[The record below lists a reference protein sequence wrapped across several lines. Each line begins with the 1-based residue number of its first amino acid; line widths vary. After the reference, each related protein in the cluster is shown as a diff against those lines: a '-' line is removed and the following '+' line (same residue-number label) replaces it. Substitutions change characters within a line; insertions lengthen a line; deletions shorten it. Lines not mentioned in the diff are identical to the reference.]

1 MANALIQLA
10 ACGQQDVF
18 LTDDPHFTYWQSIYK
33 KHSNFSIESI
43 SQTLIGVADFGNKI
57 SCTISKHGDLMWRTY
72 VELTIPSIDTLIG
85 DVYTNT
91 YSNRIGFCILKEV
104 ELRIGGKKIDSH
116 YSTWMHIWTELTHNI
131 SMKSLLDK
139 MVGNKGIDGINGN
152 NNNPGTLIVPLLFSY
167 CMNPGLAI
175 PLVSLEFHEVEI
187 IITFETFNNCISDL
201 NVNNNI
207 PIQSLSNVN
216 IWIDYIFLDEDE
228 RNDFSSKPHD
238 YLIEVLQI
246 QENSIN
252 MNGKTCVDLSFNHPT
267 KLLSWV
273 IRDSTVGITTPRR
286 ECIIPI
292 ISLGANHVL
301 ALKSDGTLWGW
312 GLNNSTQLG
321 RLGLGP
327 TIEQSSIVQITNFGI
342 YNNDN
347 LYISAGSINSFVIK
361 QDGTLWATGNNNNG
375 SLGLGDII
383 YRDIF
388 TQVLSGINNNWYNVS
403 GNNLHTLGLKNDN
416 TLWAWGYNN
425 FGQLGTGD
433 NIDKYTPT
441 QITINASYNDISK
454 IYTSK
459 AIGIT
464 ATNSFSAVIK
474 NDNTLWTTGM
484 NLSGQLG
491 LGDNI
496 NKNTFTQVITGGL
509 DSWNM
514 VSLGDNFMVGIMTDG
529 TLWAWGNNTSGQLG
543 LGNNTSYNTPQQVI
557 TGIEDNMW
565 VMVECG
571 NDFTIARKSDNT
583 IWSVGNNTN
592 GQLARGTY
600 NVNMNNFGMIGTSEW
615 IDIKCGYNYMA
626 AINSEYYISFAGYNL
641 YGEFGQ
647 YYIDSDYTSPTL
659 SLSNSYNDWKS
670 VGFFPSPSSFTLFI
684 KANGTLWACGVNA
697 KGQLGLGDTNTRYTP
712 IQVTSFLW
720 DKVATGS
727 NNSNSTFGFSAAIK
741 SDGTL
746 WTWGYNNSGQL
757 GLGDTMDRNVPT
769 QVGSDTDWIK
779 ISCSNGGNH
788 MIGLKSDNTVWG
800 WGLNTS
806 GQLGLSTY
814 ISMNIPTQIGSYND
828 INDIY
833 TGLDYTIIKKSNNT
847 IWSTGGGLYGQL
859 GLGSTIIRNT
869 FAMIG
874 TDTYSMVSTNI
885 YSTIAIRTDNTMWS
899 WGDNTSG
906 QLGLGNTTSYNTPQQ
921 IITGGSNNDWEII
934 NSAGNY
940 SPKAIKTNGTLW
952 TWGSNAG
959 YSLGI
964 GNNDITYNQ
973 LTPIMIGTDNDYVD
987 VYIGTYI
994 GMAIKSNGVKLLWGS
1009 NAPTYLAYTDT
1020 HIIDLLLLSNFIL
1033 DNCVDI
1039 NINLFNINYFTN
1051 FGSIES
1057 NNTLDKAKITINGN
1071 DRFKERDGTFFN
1083 YIMPYQ
1089 HFNIKPDVGINC
1101 YSFALKPYEYYPS
1114 GTFNL
1119 SMVDKLILEIT
1130 PTYNTSNT
1138 TNKPLNLSTFA
1149 LGYNVLRI
1157 SDGMG
1162 GLAFNS

>member
-18 LTDDPHFTYWQSIYK
+18 LTDDPHFTFWKSMYK
-33 KHSNFSIESI
+33 NHSNFSIESI
-43 SQTLIGVADFGNKI
+43 AQTLIGVADFGNKI

-72 VELTIPSIDTLIG
+72 IEVSIPSLETLT
-85 DVYTNT
+85 DDNYMNT
-91 YSNRIGFCILKEV
+91 YSNRLGFCLLKEV
-104 ELRIGGKKIDSH
+104 ELRIGGKMIDCH

-139 MVGNKGIDGINGN
+139 MVGNKGIDGLNGS
-152 NNNPGTLIVPLLFSY
+152 NNNPGILIVPLLFSY

-175 PLVSLEFHEVEI
+175 PLVSLEFHDVEI

-207 PIQSLSNVN
+207 QIQTLNDVKL
-216 IWIDYIFLDEDE
+216 WVDYIFLDEDE
-228 RNDFSSKPHD
+228 RNDFASNPRD
-238 YLIEVLQI
+238 YLIEVLQV

-252 MNGKTCVDLSFNHPT
+252 MNGKTCVDLSFNNPT

-273 IRDSTVGITTPRR
+273 IRDPTVGITTPLVP
-286 ECIIPI
+286 CINPML
-292 ISLGANHVL
+292 SLGANHVL

-312 GLNNSTQLG
+312 GLNNMTQLG

-327 TIEQSSIVQITNFGI
+327 DVEQSSIVQITNFGTQ
-342 YNNDN
+342 YNDN
-347 LYISAGSINSFVIK
+347 MYISAGAINSFVIK
-361 QDGTLWATGNNNNG
+361 KNGTLWATGNNNNG
-375 SLGLGDII
+375 SLGLGDTTF
-383 YRDIF
+383 RDIL
-388 TQVLSGINNNWYNVS
+388 TQVSSGVSNNWYSVS

-416 TLWAWGYNN
+416 TLWGWGYN
-425 FGQLGTGD
+425 FYGQLGSGD
-433 NIDKYTPT
+433 NIDKYIPT
-441 QITINASYNDISK
+441 QITTGVNK

-459 AIGIT
+459 AIGID
-464 ATNSFSAVIK
+464 ATNSFSAIIK
-474 NDNTLWTTGM
+474 NNNTLWTTGNNSSGQLGLGDTTDRNILTQVITGGINTWTM
-484 NLSGQLG
+484 VSLGNNFMAGIKTDGTLWTWGDNMSGQLG

-496 NKNTFTQVITGGL
+496 
-509 DSWNM
+509 
-514 VSLGDNFMVGIMTDG
+514 
-529 TLWAWGNNTSGQLG
+529 
-543 LGNNTSYNTPQQVI
+543 SYNTPIQVI
-557 TGIEDNMW
+557 MGSGNNDW

-571 NDFTIARKSDNT
+571 NELIIARKSDNS

-592 GQLARGTY
+592 GQLARGDY
-600 NVNMNNFGMIGTSEW
+600 NINMNTFAMIGTSEW
-615 IDIKCGYNYMA
+615 TDIKCGYNYMA
-626 AINSEYYISFAGYNL
+626 AINSTSQLYFAGYNM

-647 YYIDSDYTSPTL
+647 NYIDSDYTSPTL
-659 SLSNSYNDWKS
+659 SLSNSYNDWNS
-670 VGFFPSPSSFTLFI
+670 VGFFPSPTAFTLFI
-684 KANGTLWACGVNA
+684 KEDGILYGCGVNA

-712 IQVTSFLW
+712 VQITSDIW
-720 DKVATGS
+720 DKVSTGS

-741 SDGTL
+741 NDGTL

-757 GLGDTMDRNVPT
+757 GLGDTIDRNVPT

-779 ISCSNGGNH
+779 ISCSNGGGH
-788 MIGLKSDNTVWG
+788 MIGLKSDNTIWG
-800 WGLNTS
+800 WGDNTS

-814 ISMNIPTQIGSYND
+814 ISMNIPTQIGLFND
-828 INDIY
+828 IDDIY
-833 TGLDYTIIKKSNNT
+833 TGLDYTIIKKIDNT

-859 GLGSTIIRNT
+859 GLGATIIRNT
-869 FAMIG
+869 FAQIG
-874 TDTYSMVSTNI
+874 SATYSMVSTNI

-899 WGDNTSG
+899 WGNNTSG

-921 IITGGSNNDWEII
+921 IITGTGDNMWSII
-934 NSAGNY
+934 KSSGNY
-940 SPKAIKTNGTLW
+940 SPKAIKTDGTLW
-952 TWGSNAG
+952 SWGSNAG

-964 GNNDITYNQ
+964 GNNDITYTQ
-973 LTPIMIGTDNDYVD
+973 LTPIMIGTDDDYVD
-987 VYIGTYI
+987 VYVGINI

-1009 NAPTYLAYTDT
+1009 NAPIYLAYTDVN
-1020 HIIDLLLLSNFIL
+1020 IINLLLLPNFIL
-1033 DNCVDI
+1033 DNCVDV
-1039 NINLFNINYFTN
+1039 NIDLYNINYFSN
-1051 FGSIES
+1051 FGSINN
-1057 NNTLDKAKITINGN
+1057 NNTLDKAKITINGS

-1089 HFNIKPDVGINC
+1089 HFNIKPDIGINC

-1130 PTYNTSNT
+1130 PTYNSNNT

-1149 LGYNVLRI
+1149 LSYNILRI